1 MKGCSPTGGWPFLTP
16 MENRPEK
23 ENISTR
29 FKFHKE
35 EKLCSKKQFDK
46 LFAEGSSFLAYPLK
60 VVFIETELSSRYPAQ
75 AAMAVSKKLF
85 KKAVKRNLLKR
96 RMREAYRLN
105 KPDFYLKIGNKK
117 VAVIFIYVGKEVLGY
132 RQIEPAMKKALTKI
146 CTKLTK

>member
-1 MKGCSPTGGWPFLTP
+1 

-29 FKFHKE
+29 FTFQKK

-46 LFAEGSSFLAYPLK
+46 LFAEGSSFLIYPLK
-60 VVFIETELSSRYPAQ
+60 VVFIETELSGRYPGQ
-75 AAMAVSKKLF
+75 AAFAVSKKLF

-105 KPDFYLKIGNKK
+105 KPDFYFKLGDKK
-117 VAVIFIYVGKEVLGY
+117 VAVIFIYVAKEILAHN
-132 RQIEPAMKKALTKI
+132 QIETAMKRALKRI
-146 CTKLTK
+146 AGNFSNKNPGD